1 MPVMHASR
9 GLRGAARAAVAVA
22 VAVAL
27 LASTPGMAT
36 AADSVAATST
46 TQPPPSPAELQAIKA
61 RLLAAIE
68 PCSTKVPRNDI
79 DALGRCALDLAVP
92 DTKARGIIELISRFI
107 DCLWLQYGNGPG
119 GGLYPSFG
127 DCMEAGGY

>member
-1 MPVMHASR
+1 MPVVHASR

-22 VAVAL
+22 VAFAL
-27 LASTPGMAT
+27 LAYTPGPAT

-46 TQPPPSPAELQAIKA
+46 TQPPSPAELQATKA

-79 DALGRCALDLAVP
+79 DALGRCALDLAAP
-92 DTKARGIIELISRFI
+92 DTKARGIIELIGRFI

-127 DCMEAGGY
+127 ICMEVGGY